1 MAPDF
6 IDYSSIF
13 NNKIN
18 LFLTQVDDYWDDGYP
33 HSRKDQIIDILKLKH
48 QKVLIPKQIH
58 SDIVTHISPDMKN
71 LECDAIIFN
80 SNDIIGSINVA
91 DCVPICIY
99 DTDRG
104 TISLIH
110 SGWKGT
116 VKKIIIKTIKKLQDI
131 GSDKKSLKFFLGP
144 SIKSCCYEVESS
156 FALQFDSVAV
166 RKQNGKCFVDLP
178 RQIKF
183 DLQKEGISSS
193 NIIVSSRCT
202 FDDKKCHSFRR
213 DGACSGRMSFVA
225 YKDVK

>member
-58 SDIVTHISPDMKN
+58 SDIVTHISQDIKN

-110 SGWKGT
+110 SGWKGALRG
-116 VKKIIIKTIKKLQDI
+116 IISKVIKFMIKK
-131 GSDKKSLKFFLGP
+131 GSKTKNITAVIGP
-144 SIKSCCYEVESS
+144 SISVKNYEVQKD
-156 FALQFDSVAV
+156 FYNKFI
-166 RKQNGKCFVDLP
+166 RKDKTSH
-178 RQIKF
+178 KF
-183 DLQKEGISSS
+183 
-193 NIIVSSRCT
+193 
-202 FDDKKCHSFRR
+202 F
-213 DGACSGRMSFVA
+213 
-225 YKDVK
+225 